1 MEWEIKIPEM
11 ELLSIIHGHG
21 LLAAFIFLLVNLSP
35 SSSLPQ
41 GYGLPYM
48 TSNVKEVLGKSF
60 DYIIV
65 GGGTAGC
72 PLAATLSEKFSVLLI
87 ERGGSPYENPMLLD
101 KKYFGFPFLQTD
113 EFSSVA
119 QRFISRDGVPNLR
132 GRILGGTSTINAGF
146 YSRASADFI
155 KRVGWDEKLV
165 KEAYEWA
172 ESKVVFKP
180 LLTKWNSAVKSGL
193 LEAGILP
200 YNGFSWDHI
209 AGTKIG
215 GTVFDANRKRHI
227 SADLLERGNSS
238 NIVVLLN
245 ATVKNIVFRS
255 DDKGKKSI
263 VRGIRF
269 IKSNGSIN
277 QTYES
282 YLTQPENSS
291 PQGDVILS
299 AGAIGSPQILLLS
312 GIGPKGHLGNFSIPL
327 LLDLKGV
334 GQDMQDNPGITL
346 ILRAKP
352 EYRLPESPQVVGI
365 AKDFKF
371 VVEGFVLP
379 VSMNATTLMRIS
391 IKLAFPESKG
401 KLELNN
407 TDPKQNPVVLF
418 NYLAEEKDLRECVQM
433 VQLVKKVAR
442 SRSIARFLG
451 AKPLINVTSNPNELR
466 NFCRKNVRTYY
477 HFHGGCSIG
486 SVIDNDYKVIG
497 VKGLRVI
504 DGSTLSESPGTNP
517 MATLLMLGR
526 YQGIKIL
533 TEREDASAFG
543 NQQHP

>member
-1 MEWEIKIPEM
+1 MEYWKMKIPEM
-11 ELLSIIHGHG
+11 ELLLSVIHGHG

-35 SSSLPQ
+35 SSSLSQ
-41 GYGLPYM
+41 GNGLPRM
-48 TSNVKEVLGKSF
+48 TSNIKEVLGKSF

-87 ERGGSPYENPMLLD
+87 ERGGSPYENPTLLD

-113 EFSSVA
+113 DFSSVA
-119 QRFISRDGVPNLR
+119 QRFISEDGVPNLR
-132 GRILGGTSTINAGF
+132 GRVLGGTSTINAGF

-155 KRVGWDEKLV
+155 KQSW
-165 KEAYEWA
+165 W
-172 ESKVVFKP
+172 S
-180 LLTKWNSAVKSGL
+180 SAVKSAL

-200 YNGFSWDHI
+200 FNGFSWDHI

-215 GTVFDANRKRHI
+215 GTVFDADRKRHI

-238 NIVVLLN
+238 NILVLLN
-245 ATVKNIVFRS
+245 ATVEEYRLSKRW
-255 DDKGKKSI
+255 
-263 VRGIRF
+263 F

-277 QTYES
+277 QTYEA
-282 YLTQPENSS
+282 YLSQPENSI

-299 AGAIGSPQILLLS
+299 AGALGSPQILLLS
-312 GIGPKGHLGNFSIPL
+312 GIGPRAHLENFSIPL

-334 GQDMQDNPGITL
+334 GQDMQDNPGIPL
-346 ILRAKP
+346 IIRAKP
-352 EYRLPESPQVVGI
+352 EFRLPEPPQVVGI

-371 VVEGFVLP
+371 IVEGFVLP
-379 VSMNATTLMRIS
+379 VSFNGTTLMRIS

-401 KLELNN
+401 KLELNS
-407 TDPKQNPVVLF
+407 TDPRQNPVVLF

-451 AKPLINVTSNPNELR
+451 TKPRINVTSNPNELR

-486 SVIDNDYKVIG
+486 SVIDRDYRVIG
-497 VKGLRVI
+497 VEGIESIRWLNSLRI
-504 DGSTLSESPGTNP
+504 ARNKPNGH
-517 MATLLMLGR
+517 
-526 YQGIKIL
+526 
-533 TEREDASAFG
+533 AF
-543 NQQHP
+543 

>member
-1 MEWEIKIPEM
+1 MEWKMKIPEM
-11 ELLSIIHGHG
+11 ELLLSVIHGHG

-35 SSSLPQ
+35 SSSLSQ
-41 GYGLPYM
+41 GNGLPRM
-48 TSNVKEVLGKSF
+48 TSNIKEVLGKSF

-87 ERGGSPYENPMLLD
+87 ERGGSPYENPTLLD

-113 EFSSVA
+113 DFSSVA
-119 QRFISRDGVPNLR
+119 QRFISKDGVPNLR
-132 GRILGGTSTINAGF
+132 GRVLGGTSTINAGF

-165 KEAYEWA
+165 KEAYEWV
-172 ESKVVFKP
+172 ESKIVFKP
-180 LLTKWNSAVKSGL
+180 LLTKWSSAVKSAL

-200 YNGFSWDHI
+200 FNGFSWDHI

-215 GTVFDANRKRHI
+215 GTVFDADRKRHI

-238 NIVVLLN
+238 NILVLLN
-245 ATVKNIVFRS
+245 ATVKNIVFQR
-255 DDKGKKSI
+255 DGNKSV

-277 QTYES
+277 QTYEA
-282 YLTQPENSS
+282 YLSQPENSI

-299 AGAIGSPQILLLS
+299 AGALGSPQILLLS
-312 GIGPKGHLGNFSIPL
+312 GIGPRAHLENFSIPL
-327 LLDLKGV
+327 LLDMKGV
-334 GQDMQDNPGITL
+334 GQDMQDNPGIPL
-346 ILRAKP
+346 IIRAKP
-352 EYRLPESPQVVGI
+352 EFRLPEPPQVVGI

-371 VVEGFVLP
+371 IVEGFVLP
-379 VSMNATTLMRIS
+379 VSFNGTTLMRVS

-407 TDPKQNPVVLF
+407 TDPRQNPVVLF
-418 NYLAEEKDLRECVQM
+418 NYLAEENDLRECVQM

-451 AKPLINVTSNPNELR
+451 TKPRINVTSSPNELR

-486 SVIDNDYKVIG
+486 SVIDRDYRVIG
-497 VKGLRVI
+497 VKGLRVL

-533 TEREDASAFG
+533 KERENASAFG

>member
-1 MEWEIKIPEM
+1 MNCQDVAINKYIYIIYIYYIYIYIYIYIYPIKKNYLDPFFPVAI
-11 ELLSIIHGHG
+11 
-21 LLAAFIFLLVNLSP
+21 LLVVTDDF
-35 SSSLPQ
+35 
-41 GYGLPYM
+41 
-48 TSNVKEVLGKSF
+48 TSNIYESDDLTKRAPSHDFEHQRGIRKVF

-72 PLAATLSEKFSVLLI
+72 PLAATLSEKFS
-87 ERGGSPYENPMLLD
+87 
-101 KKYFGFPFLQTD
+101 KYFGFPFLQTD
-113 EFSSVA
+113 DFSSVA
-119 QRFISRDGVPNLR
+119 QRFISEDGVPNLR
-132 GRILGGTSTINAGF
+132 GRVLGGTSTINAGF

-155 KRVGWDEKLV
+155 KRWV
-165 KEAYEWA
+165 
-172 ESKVVFKP
+172 ESKIVFKP
-180 LLTKWNSAVKSGL
+180 LLTKWSSAVKSAL

-200 YNGFSWDHI
+200 FNGFSWDHI

-215 GTVFDANRKRHI
+215 GTVFDADRKRHI

-238 NIVVLLN
+238 NILVLLN
-245 ATVKNIVFRS
+245 ATVKNIVFQR
-255 DDKGKKSI
+255 DGNKSV

-277 QTYES
+277 QTYEA
-282 YLTQPENSS
+282 YLSQPENSI

-299 AGAIGSPQILLLS
+299 AGALGSPQILLLS
-312 GIGPKGHLGNFSIPL
+312 GIGPRAHLENFSIPL

-334 GQDMQDNPGITL
+334 GQDMQDNPGIPL
-346 ILRAKP
+346 IIRAKP
-352 EYRLPESPQVVGI
+352 EFRLPEPPQVVGI

-371 VVEGFVLP
+371 IVEGFVLP
-379 VSMNATTLMRIS
+379 VSFNGTTLMRIS

-401 KLELNN
+401 KLELNS
-407 TDPKQNPVVLF
+407 TDPRQNL
-418 NYLAEEKDLRECVQM
+418 ECVQM

-451 AKPLINVTSNPNELR
+451 TKPRINVTSNPNELR

-486 SVIDNDYKVIG
+486 SVIDRDYRVIG
-497 VKGLRVI
+497 VKGLRVL

-517 MATLLMLGR
+517 MATLFMLGR

-533 TEREDASAFG
+533 KERENASAFG
-543 NQQHP
+543 SQQHP